1 MLLIARQFLSI
12 TVDKLYLFR
21 SLIFAKKG
29 VIKLDVAILAV
40 KFLGTALIILSIGF
54 VICLLAF
61 MGYNTYIKY
70 QDKNKKIEV
79 RAENSNHKQFR

>member
-1 MLLIARQFLSI
+1 
-12 TVDKLYLFR
+12 VVKLE
-21 SLIFAKKG
+21 I
-29 VIKLDVAILAV
+29 AILAV
-40 KFLGTALIILSIGF
+40 RFLGIALIILSVGF
-54 VICLLAF
+54 VLCLLAF